1 VFVVEIIQGNNKFY
15 IGDEAQPEAEIT
27 FQPSGQDTITI
38 DHTYTDP
45 SLRGQGIA
53 KALVLKVTDYAKEN
67 NLKIIPL
74 CSYAR
79 IVMERDDALKQLIK

>member
-1 VFVVEIIQGNNKFY
+1 MEIIQGNNKFY

-27 FQPSGQDTITI
+27 FQPSGQDTIVI

-45 SLRGQGIA
+45 KLRGQGIA
-53 KALVLKVTDYAKEN
+53 KALVLKVTDYAKDN

-79 IVMERDDALKQLIK
+79 VVMERDEDLKKLIK

>member
-1 VFVVEIIQGNNKFY
+1 MKIIQGNNKFY

-53 KALVLKVTDYAKEN
+53 KELVLKVTDYAKEN

>member
-1 VFVVEIIQGNNKFY
+1 MEIIQGNNKFY

-27 FQPSGQDTITI
+27 FKPSGQDTIAI

-45 SLRGQGIA
+45 KLRGQGIA
-53 KALVLKVTDYAKEN
+53 KALVLKVTDYAKAN

-79 IVMERDDALKQLIK
+79 IVMERDTELNELIK

>member
-1 VFVVEIIQGNNKFY
+1 MEIIQGNNKFY

-27 FQPSGQDTITI
+27 FKPSGQDTIVI

-45 SLRGQGIA
+45 KLRGQGIA
-53 KALVLKVTDYAKEN
+53 KALVLKVTDYAKAN

-79 IVMERDDALKQLIK
+79 IVMERDDALRQLIK

>member
-1 VFVVEIIQGNNKFY
+1 VKIIQGNNKFY

-53 KALVLKVTDYAKEN
+53 KELVLKVTDYAKEN

>member
-1 VFVVEIIQGNNKFY
+1 MEIIQGNNKFY

-53 KALVLKVTDYAKEN
+53 KELVLKVTDYAKEN

>member
-1 VFVVEIIQGNNKFY
+1 MDIIQGDNIFY
-15 IGDEAQPEAEIT
+15 IGDKSYPDAEIT
-27 FQPSGQDTITI
+27 FKPSGQDTIVI

-45 SLRGQGIA
+45 KLRGQGIA
-53 KALVLKVTDYAKEN
+53 KDLVLKVTDYAKEN

-79 IVMERDDALKQLIK
+79 NVMERDKSLQYLIK